1 MIACFDLGLRVNGSA
16 SGAVSLEPGSS
27 ATVSVSVRNISDW
40 RMAAWVRVYY
50 DGVVVVDRKT
60 RALLPGESVS
70 DHVGLGSVG
79 AGSHEVSA
87 VVAPVL
93 EGWDDDGS
101 PAGGGSR
108 AWAEHSVWID
118 DGAAPDSSHDL
129 EGPEPRAG
137 GADQPVPQPRPLSR
151 GLVDAVLAALREA
164 VSRGVPF
171 RELVEAVVAVAPPSF
186 RWPRQLAWGTSR
198 TQLRIIRNALC
209 AARVDSD
216 ADLRAALDRVDERLR
231 VRPRGARG

>member
-1 MIACFDLGLRVNGSA
+1 M
-16 SGAVSLEPGSS
+16 SLEPGGD
-27 ATVSVSVRNISDW
+27 ATASVSLRNISDW
-40 RMAAWVRVYY
+40 PMAARLRVYY

-70 DHVGLGSVG
+70 HHVGLGRVG

-93 EGWDDDGS
+93 DGWDDDES
-101 PAGGGSR
+101 PADGGSR
-108 AWAEHSVWID
+108 AWAEHRVWID
-118 DGAAPDSSHDL
+118 DGAATAGGSHLL
-129 EGPEPRAG
+129 EGRAG
-137 GADQPVPQPRPLSR
+137 LVPHLRPLSR
-151 GLVDAVLAALREA
+151 GLVDAVLAVLQEA
-164 VSRGVPF
+164 VSGGVPF

-198 TQLRIIRNALC
+198 TQLRIIRSALC

-216 ADLRAALDRVDERLR
+216 ADLRAALDRVDERVR
-231 VRPRGARG
+231 ARPRARR